1 MSRGP
6 ARLAADDRV
15 GTRFGEYQ
23 IESLIGVGGMG
34 KVYKATAG
42 DGTSVAL
49 KIVKRDFARD
59 ETFRRRFRREA
70 RIAQTV
76 RNPHVVPVRDTGEH
90 DGLPYLTAQ
99 FIEGTTLDQK
109 LEQEGR
115 LDLATT
121 VRICSQVADGL
132 QALWKAG
139 MVHRDVKPANI
150 LLDLTGKRVHHGL
163 RPRQG
168 QRRDDADA
176 TGPAARIDGLHAA
189 RADPGRAGDRRGR
202 RLLARMRRVRVRV
215 RTGHRSPTARGW
227 RVLWAHLQD
236 EPPDP
241 SARPHRRL
249 ARVHAGADGRAAQ
262 GARRPTQ
269 VRASSMPVRSQWPPA
284 SRSRTRP
291 ADPGTGL
298 AASPMRARHTRCAV
312 CARLASRC

>member
-15 GTRFGEYQ
+15 GTRFGAYE

-34 KVYKATAG
+34 KVYKAAAG

-49 KIVKRDFARD
+49 KIVKRDLARD

-150 LLDLTGKRVHHGL
+150 LLDLRGNAYITDFGLAKDSTGTIL
-163 RPRQG
+163 TRPG
-168 QRRDDADA
+168 QPLGSMDYMPPEQIRGEPVTGAADVYSL
-176 TGPAARIDGLHAA
+176 GCVVFQCVSGRPPF
-189 RADPGRAGDRRGR
+189 ADREG
-202 RLLARMRRVRVRV
+202 M
-215 RTGHRSPTARGW
+215 

-241 SARPHRRL
+241 SADRTDIPREF
-249 ARVHAGADGRAAQ
+249 
-262 GARRPTQ
+262 TQ
-269 VRASSMPVRSQWPPA
+269 ALISALRKA
-284 SRSRTRP
+284 P
-291 ADPGTGL
+291 ADRPRSSIEYARSL
-298 AASPMRARHTRCAV
+298 SAAAGIPLEDAAG
-312 CARLASRC
+312 